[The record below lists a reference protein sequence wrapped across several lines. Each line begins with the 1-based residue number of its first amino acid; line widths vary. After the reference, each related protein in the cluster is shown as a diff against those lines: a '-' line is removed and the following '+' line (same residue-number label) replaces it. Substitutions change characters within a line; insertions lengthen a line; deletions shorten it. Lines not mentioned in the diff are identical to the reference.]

1 MMDSTWRGAVAGCF
15 SLRISRTVLLPTFSS
30 ECSTQPDCPSVRTFV
45 RFLEEQHLVDDGN
58 LEGMAF
64 IRARVPKTLK
74 VFSQLRNKL
83 PTGIP
88 TGHLEG
94 IWTIVYCLVVGVCDG
109 SYCDFT
115 SK

>member
-1 MMDSTWRGAVAGCF
+1 MLLELQLIQF
-15 SLRISRTVLLPTFSS
+15 PLLP
-30 ECSTQPDCPSVRTFV
+30 EDHSTLQAFGERRVRTFV
-45 RFLEEQHLVDDGN
+45 RFLEEQHLVDHGN

-88 TGHLEG
+88 TGHHEG

-115 SK
+115 SKQGLF